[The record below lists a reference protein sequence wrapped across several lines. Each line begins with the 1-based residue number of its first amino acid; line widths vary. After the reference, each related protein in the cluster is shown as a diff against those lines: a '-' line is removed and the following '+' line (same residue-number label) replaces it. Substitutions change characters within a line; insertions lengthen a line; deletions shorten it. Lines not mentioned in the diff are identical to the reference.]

1 MSYTDQD
8 ILDLETT
15 LEGIGHESM
24 IQYSLAQPKSW
35 VTPEGGLNFQNS
47 VMVSFGPKLEK
58 NRIIAW
64 FGQIRGNQLRTP
76 CVYLQGP
83 SIKTKLLME
92 EIKEKFQIEEVPV
105 NEIFGEAVKFGDVER
120 SLSRRHSGRSIY
132 QWD

>member
-15 LEGIGHESM
+15 LEGIGQEDR
-24 IQYSLAQPKSW
+24 ICYRVVQPRSW

-47 VMVSFGPKLEK
+47 VIVSFGPKLEK

-92 EIKEKFQIEEVPV
+92 EIKEKFQIEDV
-105 NEIFGEAVKFGDVER
+105 VKEEFLYENHY
-120 SLSRRHSGRSIY
+120 S
-132 QWD
+132 